1 MSHLSVVSTSFQ
13 QLSYLQSA
21 LDKLNI
27 RYNRKQLEEKHN
39 PDGAQRNL
47 IIPQSNGYDLE
58 FAWDG
63 KNYELVA
70 DLSFWSQPYPVETFL
85 EKVTQTYAME
95 RLVGESQKLGFQV
108 INYQKNLQGITT
120 LSLERWHESNHQYLG
135 GNLWH

>member
-1 MSHLSVVSTSFQ
+1 MSHLTSLQTSFQ
-13 QLSYLQSA
+13 RLTYLQKA
-21 LDKLNI
+21 LEKLNI
-27 RYNRKQLEEKHN
+27 RYNQKQLQEKHN
-39 PDGAQRNL
+39 PDGAEINL

-95 RLVGESQKLGFQV
+95 RLVGESQNLGFQV
-108 INYQKNLQGITT
+108 INSQKNLQGIT
-120 LSLERWHESNHQYLG
+120 LVSLERWNENKK
-135 GNLWH
+135 